1 MSSRMRPHSARW
13 AAAAAIIGL
22 GVVGA
27 QSATGA
33 TQDEPTSTP
42 VPISTPDGQISSY
55 VVNAKVA
62 NPGQTRKVE
71 RAVEAA
77 GGVVVQSWPQIGVV
91 IAHSTKASFR
101 TDVMDGARNSVESV
115 GPTRS
120 VAVSE
125 GTPAGA
131 QAPWGPGKGQLKKAR
146 TKQGDVSEGT
156 AATSTDPREGEQWDM
171 QMINVPQ
178 AHQITTGSP
187 DVTVGVLDSGIDPD
201 HPDLVNQIDRAKSVG
216 CTDAGRP
223 ATGESAWAPTTS
235 DHGTHVA
242 GTIGAERNGVG
253 IVGIAPGAKMASVKV
268 VNDDGFIYP
277 EYAVCGFMEAGLKG
291 MDVTNNSYYVDPF
304 EFWCGDQPEQ
314 APAMEAV
321 RRAVTWS
328 TEQGTVHAA
337 AAGNSAYDLSDKTT
351 NASSPNDAETPVAR
365 TINSSCK
372 DIPTELDGVVTV
384 SSVDRQGKLSSFSN
398 RGLGSIDV
406 AAPGSSILSTIV
418 NGNGWGL
425 KSGTS
430 MASPHVAGVLTLM
443 KSAHPTWGPEKM
455 IRELRAQATDTP
467 CSTTTRGAAC
477 VGTPE
482 ENSYFG
488 DGLVDAYGAVR

>member
-1 MSSRMRPHSARW
+1 MSTRIRPRAARL
-13 AAAAAIIGL
+13 AATAAILGL
-22 GVVGA
+22 GVMGA
-27 QSATGA
+27 QSASGA

-55 VVNAKVA
+55 VINTKA
-62 NPGQTRKVE
+62 NPGQVRKVE
-71 RAVEAA
+71 KAVRSV
-77 GGVVVQSWPQIGVV
+77 GGTVIQSWPQIGVV
-91 IAHSTKASFR
+91 VAHSTSSDFR
-101 TDVMDGARNSVESV
+101 DTVKSAAKNAVDSV

-125 GTPAGA
+125 GTPDGS
-131 QAPWGPGKGQLKKAR
+131 QAPWGPGKGQHEKATKKS
-146 TKQGDVSEGT
+146 DVSDLTATVAGDPLEG
-156 AATSTDPREGEQWDM
+156 DQWDM

-178 AHQITTGSP
+178 AHEITTGSP

-201 HPDLVNQIDRAKSVG
+201 HPDLASQIDRASSVG
-216 CTDAGRP
+216 CTNAGRP
-223 ATGESAWAPTTS
+223 ATGEAAWAPTTS

-242 GTIGAERNGVG
+242 GTIGAAENGVG
-253 IVGIAPGAKMASVKV
+253 IVGIAPGTKMASVKV

-321 RRAVTWS
+321 RRAVEWS
-328 TEQGTVHAA
+328 TKQGAVHAA
-337 AAGNSAYDLSDKTT
+337 AAGNSAYDLSHKTT
-351 NASSPNDAETPVAR
+351 NDSSPNDAEEPTERV
-365 TINSSCK
+365 INSSCK

-384 SSVDRQGKLSSFSN
+384 SSIDSEGDLSYFSN

-406 AAPGSSILSTIV
+406 AAPGSRILSTV
-418 NGNGWGL
+418 VADNGWGY

-430 MASPHVAGVLTLM
+430 MASPHVTGVLALM
-443 KSAHPTWGPEKM
+443 ASAHPTWGPAKLESE
-455 IRELRAQATDTP
+455 IRAQATDTP
-467 CSTTTRGAAC
+467 CSTTSDGAEC

-482 ENSYFG
+482 ENSYYG
-488 DGLVDAYGAVR
+488 DGIIDALAAVR

>member
-1 MSSRMRPHSARW
+1 MRPRTARL
-13 AAAAAIIGL
+13 AATAAILGL
-22 GVVGA
+22 GVIGA

-42 VPISTPDGQISSY
+42 VPISTPEGQVSSY
-55 VVNAKVA
+55 VINTTTA
-62 NPGQTRKVE
+62 NPGQVRKAE
-71 RAVEAA
+71 RAVTAA

-91 IAHSTKASFR
+91 VAHSTAADFR
-101 TDVMDGARNSVESV
+101 TAVAAKANNAIESV

-125 GTPAGA
+125 GTPESV
-131 QAPWGPGKGQLKKAR
+131 QAPWGPGKGQLKTSV
-146 TKQGDVSEGT
+146 TKKGDISEGT
-156 AATSTDPREGEQWDM
+156 AATTTDPREGEQWDM

-178 AHQITTGSP
+178 AHTITTGSP

-201 HPDLVNQIDRAKSVG
+201 HPDLVNQIDRANSVG
-216 CTDAGRP
+216 CTNAGQP
-223 ATGESAWAPTTS
+223 ATGEDAWAPTTS

-314 APAMEAV
+314 APALEAV
-321 RRAVTWS
+321 RRAVEWS
-328 TEQGTVHAA
+328 TDQGAVHVA

-351 NASSPNDAETPVAR
+351 NDSSPNDAEVQTDRV
-365 TINSSCK
+365 INSSCK
-372 DIPTELDGVVTV
+372 DIPTELDDVLTV
-384 SSVDRQGKLSSFSN
+384 SSIDRQGALSYFSN

-406 AAPGSSILSTIV
+406 AAPGSSILSTV
-418 NGNGWGL
+418 VRNNGYGT

-430 MASPHVAGVLTLM
+430 MASPHVAGVAALM
-443 KSAHPTWGPEKM
+443 KSAHPTWGPDR
-455 IRELRAQATDTP
+455 IAGELRSQATDTP
-467 CSTTTRGAAC
+467 CSTTTRGAEC
-477 VGTPE
+477 VGTPQ
-482 ENSYFG
+482 ENSYYG
-488 DGLVDAYGAVR
+488 DGIVDAYAAVR

>member
-1 MSSRMRPHSARW
+1 MSTRIRPRAARI
-13 AAAAAIIGL
+13 AATAAIVGL
-22 GVVGA
+22 GVMGT
-27 QSATGA
+27 QSATA
-33 TQDEPTSTP
+33 TSHEPASTP

-55 VVNAKVA
+55 VINTKA
-62 NPGQTRKVE
+62 NPGQVRKVE
-71 RAVEAA
+71 RAVESV
-77 GGVVVQSWPQIGVV
+77 GGVVIQSWPQIGVV
-91 IAHSTKASFR
+91 VAHSTSADFR
-101 TDVMDGARNSVESV
+101 TAVVKAGKNAVQSV

-125 GTPAGA
+125 GTPEGA
-131 QAPWGPGKGQLKKAR
+131 QAPWGPGKGRLKKAAA
-146 TKQGDVSEGT
+146 KKGDISQGA
-156 AATSTDPREGEQWDM
+156 AATTSDPREGEQWDM

-178 AHQITTGSP
+178 AHAITTGSP

-201 HPDLVNQIDRAKSVG
+201 HPDLASQIDRADSVG

-223 ATGESAWAPTTS
+223 ATGEAAWAPTTS

-242 GTIGAERNGVG
+242 GTIGAARNGVG
-253 IVGIAPGAKMASVKV
+253 IVGITPGAKMASVKV

-321 RRAVTWS
+321 RRAVEWS
-328 TEQGTVHAA
+328 SKQGATHVA

-351 NASSPNDAETPVAR
+351 NTSSPNDAEVPTDRV
-365 TINSSCK
+365 INSTCK

-384 SSVDRQGKLSSFSN
+384 SSVDRAGKLSSFSN

-418 NGNGWGL
+418 NGNGWGT

-430 MASPHVAGVLTLM
+430 MASPHVAGVAALM
-443 KSAHPTWGPEKM
+443 KSAHPSWGPERI

-467 CSTTTRGAAC
+467 CSTTTSGAPC
-477 VGTPE
+477 VGTTE
-482 ENSYFG
+482 ENSSFG
-488 DGLVDAYGAVR
+488 DGLVDAYAAVR